1 MRGTPLGR
9 LPSRLLSVCT
19 FGLSDRF
26 AATADPPAEAATP
39 SAEERLRKLEAD
51 VAGLRSIVLTQ
62 ELRTYEALRAG
73 FSSAVNLLA
82 IVPQLRIEGV
92 LPAFP
97 HHGFEITGE
106 LAAYLFHLIRRNRP
120 KLVLEL
126 GSGSSTIVLAASLR
140 ANGAGRL
147 VTVEHDPEHRVRTER
162 LLEQTD
168 LAAWVDL
175 VEAPLVEQ
183 NFGALTMQW
192 YDLRR
197 RLDALPH
204 GIDLLFVDGPPGK
217 VQPLS
222 RYPALPVLLPHLSPD
237 AHIVIDDGVREDEMR
252 MVELWRELGAPFEVE
267 TLDFL
272 PRAPFL
278 IRMALREARAAE
290 QRETR
295 RSGAS

>member
-1 MRGTPLGR
+1 
-9 LPSRLLSVCT
+9 LLSVIT
-19 FGLSDRF
+19 LGLSDLRSRRSR
-26 AATADPPAEAATP
+26 ADDPQTKAPDADTIGRSLEQLA
-39 SAEERLRKLEAD
+39 KLEGDIA
-51 VAGLRSIVLTQ
+51 ALRSIVLTQ
-62 ELRTYEALRAG
+62 EERTYAALRAG

-82 IVPQLRIEGV
+82 ILPQIKIEGV

-106 LAAYLFHLIRRNRP
+106 LAAYLFHLIRRHRP

-126 GSGSSTIVLAASLR
+126 GSGSSTVILAASMR
-140 ANGAGRL
+140 AIGGGRV
-147 VTVEHDPEHRVRTER
+147 VTVEHEPAHRIRTER
-162 LLEQTD
+162 LLEQTE
-168 LAAWVDL
+168 LAGWVEL

-183 NFGALTMQW
+183 TFGALTMQW
-192 YDLRR
+192 YDLGG
-197 RLDALPH
+197 RLDLLPH
-204 GIDLLFVDGPPGK
+204 PIDLLFVDGPPGK

-222 RYPALPVLLPHLSPD
+222 RYPALPVLLPYLAPD
-237 AHIVIDDGVREDEMR
+237 AHIVIDDGVRADEMR
-252 MVELWRELGAPFEVE
+252 MVELWRELGAPFELE

-278 IRMALREARAAE
+278 IRMATREARAAE

>member
-1 MRGTPLGR
+1 VEGDAQPLPR
-9 LPSRLLSVCT
+9 IE
-19 FGLSDRF
+19 DQ
-26 AATADPPAEAATP
+26 
-39 SAEERLRKLEAD
+39 LRKLESDIAS
-51 VAGLRSIVLTQ
+51 LRTIVLTQ
-62 ELRTYEALRAG
+62 EERTYEALRAG

-82 IVPQLRIEGV
+82 ILPQARIEGV

-97 HHGFEITGE
+97 YHGFEITGE

-120 KLVLEL
+120 RLVLEL
-126 GSGSSTIVLAASLR
+126 GSGSSTVILAAALR

-147 VTVEHDPEHRVRTER
+147 VTVEHDPAHRVRTER
-162 LLEQTD
+162 LLEQTE
-168 LAAWVDL
+168 LGSWVDL
-175 VEAPLVEQ
+175 VDAPLVEQ
-183 NFGALTMQW
+183 TFGALTMQW
-192 YDLRR
+192 YDVGG

-204 GIDLLFVDGPPGK
+204 GVDLLFVDGPPGK

-222 RYPALPVLLPHLSPD
+222 RYPALPVLLPYLSPD
-237 AHIVIDDGVREDEMR
+237 AHIVIDDGVRSDEMR

-290 QRETR
+290 QREGR
-295 RSGAS
+295 RVIS